1 MAHSERRTRVVL
13 ARQYAS
19 NHSSTDM
26 PWISAAQLAEEAGCS
41 VRRVRDLVQ
50 LGLVSKAVGQGRARR
65 YTRTHVEQL
74 LAVMHAL
81 DQASLTRAELLWA
94 LDRDTP
100 SRLRRQAA
108 NIELLLGP
116 RDRHGRVREVRVDGH
131 LTISVAGPVA
141 QHQKRFL
148 TKLIATIAEDLRIRA
163 DVAEQLRARLALPR
177 SSKGS
182 ARAGGESDRLPGD
195 NRISRAKT

>member
-1 MAHSERRTRVVL
+1 MADSDRRTRVVL
-13 ARQYAS
+13 AGPHGL
-19 NHSSTDM
+19 NHSYTDI
-26 PWISAAQLAEEAGCS
+26 PWMSAAQLAEEAGCS

-65 YTRTHVEQL
+65 YTRAHVEQL
-74 LAVMHAL
+74 RAVMHAL
-81 DQASLTRAELLWA
+81 DQANLTRAELLWA

-116 RDRHGRVREVRVDGH
+116 RDRHARVHEVRVDGY
-131 LTISVAGPVA
+131 LAISIAGPIA

-148 TKLIATIAEDLRIRA
+148 AKLITTIAEDLRDRA
-163 DVAEQLRARLALPR
+163 DAAEQLRARMTLPR
-177 SSKGS
+177 SSKGF
-182 ARAGGESDRLPGD
+182 RHAG
-195 NRISRAKT
+195 AQ

>member
-1 MAHSERRTRVVL
+1 MADSDRWTRVVL
-13 ARQYAS
+13 AGQHGL
-19 NHSSTDM
+19 NHSSTDI
-26 PWISAAQLAEEAGCS
+26 PWMSAAQLAEEAGCS

-65 YTRTHVEQL
+65 YTRAHVEQL
-74 LAVMHAL
+74 RAAMHAL
-81 DQASLTRAELLWA
+81 DEANLTRAELLWA

-108 NIELLLGP
+108 NIELLLGR
-116 RDRHGRVREVRVDGH
+116 RDRHARVHEVRVDGH

-148 TKLIATIAEDLRIRA
+148 AKLITTIAEDLRNRA
-163 DVAEQLRARLALPR
+163 AVAEQLRTRMTLPR

-182 ARAGGESDRLPGD
+182 ARTGG
-195 NRISRAKT
+195 RI